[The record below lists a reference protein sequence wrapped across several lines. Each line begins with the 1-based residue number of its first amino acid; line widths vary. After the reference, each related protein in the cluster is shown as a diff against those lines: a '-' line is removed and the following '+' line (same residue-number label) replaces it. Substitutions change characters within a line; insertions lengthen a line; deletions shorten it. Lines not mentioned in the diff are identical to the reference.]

1 MTPHLAAKWIWIA
14 FGAFWLVAAFV
25 QKRTARRQSAKSH
38 LLQVS
43 ILWIAFAP
51 LFIAGRRFHLLQRH
65 VFATPAA
72 VQWTGVLLMAIGCG
86 FAMWARV
93 VLGGNWSGTVTVKEN
108 HALITHGP
116 YGWVRHPIYTGVLL
130 LLCGTAI
137 MMGTL
142 STLVEVAAVI
152 LALSLKL
159 RTEESLMTE
168 TFGEQYISYRRR
180 VKALIPFVI

>member
-1 MTPHLAAKWIWIA
+1 
-14 FGAFWLVAAFV
+14 
-25 QKRTARRQSAKSH
+25 
-38 LLQVS
+38 
-43 ILWIAFAP
+43 
-51 LFIAGRRFHLLQRH
+51 
-65 VFATPAA
+65 
-72 VQWTGVLLMAIGCG
+72 MAIGCG

-108 HALITHGP
+108 HVLITHGP